1 MKKKTL
7 FAVLGG
13 GLSLALAAAAIG
25 GIVGMKNVEE
35 VGASTAGTVDLS
47 KGVFTAAAGS
57 VNAYTTWAGT
67 YWTVKQLQGA
77 STTAV
82 NETYKTAPRIY
93 KGHYLS
99 FEAPDGVTFDS
110 IVVTYTGN
118 NTGSDLTCGAST
130 TSNGAVPVADG
141 TKPTGAITLTQDKN
155 ALTWTTADLSSAK
168 SVYIQNS
175 YTKATSSTQLRPV
188 GITINYTSTVVV
200 VNPTAVAVS
209 LSSSSVA
216 TLGAT
221 SQGSVTFT
229 PANTTDKTVTW
240 SSSNTDVAVVDATG
254 LVTAVGAGSANIIA
268 TSNAVS
274 TVTGS
279 AAFTVTAEASTIY
292 DKVQTP
298 THYAVNNGGY
308 PTSGYYANLDNILYY
323 SEAMGVMNGAIQGQK
338 TNGLL
343 YNKNAFSAAIKD
355 VVITL
360 DADGTAPCSV
370 AFGATAN
377 TRTDVATPAVA
388 GAVNTFTPS
397 GSYSYFTIYSPTTTL
412 KMASIVVEL
421 VDTDVEAARTW
432 ASNFLSATSV
442 CDSTGAADNITSA
455 IWTAQSDAYTALS
468 ANAKTALTV
477 NADYGEAGS
486 KIGQAIARYK
496 YIVNKYTA
504 TVHANFLNVTVTPAG
519 SISSMVSNEATA
531 MISIAIVSV
540 LGLLT
545 LAGVVVLKKKHN

>member
-7 FAVLGG
+7 FATVGA
-13 GLSLALAAAAIG
+13 GLCLALAGAAVG
-25 GIVGMKNVEE
+25 GVFGVRSAEE
-35 VGASTAGTVDLS
+35 VGATAGTVDLS
-47 KGVFTAAAGS
+47 KGVFTAASGS
-57 VNAYTTWAGT
+57 VNAYITWAET

-77 STTAV
+77 SGTAV
-82 NETYKTAPRIY
+82 STNYKTAPRLY

-110 IVVTYTGN
+110 IVVKYTGSY
-118 NTGSDLTCGAST
+118 TGSDLTCGAST
-130 TSNGAVPVADG
+130 ASNGAVPATDG
-141 TKPTGAITLTQDKN
+141 TKPTGAITLTQDT
-155 ALTWTTADLSSAK
+155 AASTWTTADLSSAK

-175 YTKATSSTQLRPV
+175 YNSATSYTQLRPV

-216 TLGAT
+216 SLGAT

-240 SSSNTDVAVVDATG
+240 SSSNENVAVVDATG
-254 LVTAVGAGSANIIA
+254 LVTAVGAGTANIIA

-308 PTSGYYANLDNILYY
+308 PTSGYYANLDNVLYY
-323 SEAMGVMNGAIQGQK
+323 SEKMGVMSGVIQGQK
-338 TNGLL
+338 TTGLL
-343 YNKNAFSAAIKD
+343 YNKSAFAGNIKD
-355 VVITL
+355 VIITL
-360 DADGTAPCSV
+360 AADGTAPCSV

-377 TRTDVATPAVA
+377 ARTDVATAAVA

-397 GSYSYFTIYSPTTTL
+397 GSYSYFTIYSPTATL
-412 KMASIVVEL
+412 QMASIVVEL
-421 VDTDVEAARTW
+421 VNTDVEAARTW
-432 ASNFLSATSV
+432 ATNFLSATSV

-468 ANAKTALTV
+468 ATAKTALTV

-486 KIGQAIARYK
+486 QIGQAIARYK

-504 TVHANFLNVTVTPAG
+504 TVHANFLNITVTPAG
-519 SISSMVSNEATA
+519 SISATINADATA
-531 MISIAIVSV
+531 IIAIAVVSV

-545 LAGVVVLKKKHN
+545 LAGVMVMRKKHN

>member
-7 FAVLGG
+7 FATVGA
-13 GLSLALAAAAIG
+13 GLCLALAGAAVG
-25 GIVGMKNVEE
+25 GVFGVRSAEE
-35 VGASTAGTVDLS
+35 VGATAGTVDLS
-47 KGVFTAAAGS
+47 KGVFTAASGS
-57 VNAYTTWAGT
+57 VNAYITWAET

-77 STTAV
+77 SGTAV
-82 NETYKTAPRIY
+82 STNYKTAPRLY

-110 IVVTYTGN
+110 IVVKYTGSY
-118 NTGSDLTCGAST
+118 TGSDLTCGAST
-130 TSNGAVPVADG
+130 ASNGAVPATDG
-141 TKPTGAITLTQDKN
+141 TKPTGAITLTQDTA

-175 YTKATSSTQLRPV
+175 YNSATSYTQLRPV

-216 TLGAT
+216 SLGAT

-240 SSSNTDVAVVDATG
+240 SSSNENVAVVDATG
-254 LVTAVGAGSANIIA
+254 LVTAVGAGTANIIA

-308 PTSGYYANLDNILYY
+308 PTSGYYANLDNVLYY
-323 SEAMGVMNGAIQGQK
+323 SEKMGVMSGVIQGQK
-338 TNGLL
+338 TTGLL
-343 YNKNAFSAAIKD
+343 YNKSAFAGNIKD
-355 VVITL
+355 VIITL
-360 DADGTAPCSV
+360 AADGTAPCSV

-377 TRTDVATPAVA
+377 ARTDVATAAVA

-397 GSYSYFTIYSPTTTL
+397 GSYSYFTIYSPTATL
-412 KMASIVVEL
+412 QMASIVVEL
-421 VDTDVEAARTW
+421 VNTDVEAARTW
-432 ASNFLSATSV
+432 ATNFLSATSV

-468 ANAKTALTV
+468 ATAKTALTV

-486 KIGQAIARYK
+486 QIGQAIARYK

-504 TVHANFLNVTVTPAG
+504 TVHANFLNITVTPAG
-519 SISSMVSNEATA
+519 SISATINADATA
-531 MISIAIVSV
+531 IIAIAVVSV

-545 LAGVVVLKKKHN
+545 LAGVMVMRKKHN

>member
-7 FAVLGG
+7 FATVGA
-13 GLSLALAAAAIG
+13 GLCLALAGAAVG
-25 GIVGMKNVEE
+25 GVFGLRSAVE
-35 VGASTAGTVDLS
+35 VGATAGTVDLS
-47 KGVFTAAAGS
+47 QGVFTAAAGS
-57 VNAYTTWAGT
+57 VKAYTTWAGT

-77 STTAV
+77 STTEV
-82 NETYKTAPRIY
+82 NATYTTAPRIY

-110 IVVTYTGN
+110 IVVTYTGS

-130 TSNGAVPVADG
+130 TSNGAVPVTDG
-141 TKPTGAITLTQDKN
+141 TKPTGTITLTQNKT
-155 ALTWTTADLSSAK
+155 ALTWTTADLGSAK

-274 TVTGS
+274 SVTGS
-279 AAFTVTAEASTIY
+279 ATINVTAEASTIY

-298 THYAVNNGGY
+298 THFAVNNGGY
-308 PTSGYYANLDNILYY
+308 PTSGYYANLDNVLYY
-323 SEAMGVMNGAIQGQK
+323 SEKMGMINSAIQGQNA
-338 TNGLL
+338 NGLL
-343 YNKNAFSAAIKD
+343 YNKSAFAGTIKD
-355 VVITL
+355 VIITL
-360 DADGTAPCSV
+360 AADGTAPCSV

-377 TRTDVATPAVA
+377 ARDDVATAAVA
-388 GAVNTFTPS
+388 GAVNTFTPNATT
-397 GSYSYFTIYSPTTTL
+397 YNYFTIYSPTTTL

-421 VDTDVEAARTW
+421 INTDVEAARTW
-432 ASNFLSATSV
+432 ATSFLSATSV

-468 ANAKTALTV
+468 ATAKTALTV

-486 KIGQAIARYK
+486 QIGQAIARYK

-504 TVHANFLNVTVTPAG
+504 SVHANFLSITVTPAG
-519 SISSMVSNEATA
+519 SISATINADATA
-531 MISIAIVSV
+531 IMAIAVVSV

-545 LAGVVVLKKKHN
+545 LAGVMVIRKKHN

>member
-1 MKKKTL
+1 M
-7 FAVLGG
+7 
-13 GLSLALAAAAIG
+13 
-25 GIVGMKNVEE
+25 
-35 VGASTAGTVDLS
+35 
-47 KGVFTAAAGS
+47 
-57 VNAYTTWAGT
+57 
-67 YWTVKQLQGA
+67 KQLQGA
-77 STTAV
+77 SGTTV
-82 NETYKTAPRIY
+82 NTSYKTAPRLY

-110 IVVTYTGN
+110 IVVKYTG
-118 NTGSDLTCGAST
+118 TYSGSDLTCGAST
-130 TSNGAVPVADG
+130 ASNGAVPATDG
-141 TKPTGAITLTQDKN
+141 TKPTGAITLTQNKT

-175 YTKATSSTQLRPV
+175 YNDAPDYTQLRPV

-216 TLGAT
+216 ALGAT

-229 PANTTDKTVTW
+229 PANTTDKTVAW

-254 LVTAVGAGSANIIA
+254 LVTAVGAGTANIIA

-279 AAFTVTAEASTIY
+279 AAFTVTAEASTVY

-298 THYAVNNGGY
+298 THFAVNNGGY
-308 PTSGYYANLDNILYY
+308 PTSGYYANLDNVLYY
-323 SEAMGVMNGAIQGQK
+323 SEKMGVMSGVIQGQK
-338 TNGLL
+338 TTGLL
-343 YNKNAFSAAIKD
+343 YNKSAFAGTIKD
-355 VVITL
+355 VIITL
-360 DADGTAPCSV
+360 AADGTAPCSV
-370 AFGATAN
+370 AFGSAANARTNVATA
-377 TRTDVATPAVA
+377 AVA
-388 GAVNTFTPS
+388 GAVNTFTPNATT
-397 GSYSYFTIYSPTTTL
+397 YNYFTIYSPTATL
-412 KMASIVVEL
+412 QMASIVVEL

-432 ASNFLSATSV
+432 ATSFLSATSV

-468 ANAKTALTV
+468 ATAKTALTV

-486 KIGQAIARYK
+486 QIGQAVARYK

-504 TVHANFLNVTVTPAG
+504 SVHANFLSITLSPAA
-519 SISSMVSNEATA
+519 SINATINADATA
-531 MISIAIVSV
+531 IMAIAVISV

-545 LAGVVVLKKKHN
+545 LAGVMVMRKKHN